1 MRKRD
6 FLLPSAVF
14 ILLSLVLSI
23 LFLLLENKNVVE
35 EKERYVY
42 IATNQANNMK
52 DSVDK
57 AIARVYTFSALIRN
71 NDGDTLFFDT
81 EAPIIYEE
89 IKNDSGIPIKNVAIA
104 PQGVV
109 EKVYPMDGNE
119 QLIGFNF
126 MDISKPGNIEAV
138 EAYEKGEVV
147 VTNPFDLVQGG
158 KGMASRLPVMITK
171 DDKEEFW
178 GLVTVTLDFD
188 RMMESFDLDN
198 LSKQKVNYRLWYND
212 DNDEEIT
219 LAISTDIPTNPVTYD
234 FEMQNIEWHLD
245 VAPQYGWHNYLQ
257 MFGVLTAIVSVSLL
271 ISLLLIDKIKINRAN
286 EKLER
291 LAHLDGL
298 TYCYSRHYV
307 NTILINSKTGE
318 WNNPDV
324 KYSLAMIDID
334 NFKIVNDTFGHE
346 AGDKAIK
353 AIASILKNSVNKV
366 NGDCVIRQGG
376 DEFIVLWNNIT
387 QEQFEEKLRDIV
399 KEANRESIPQYPEL
413 NMTVSIGGE
422 YYSTNKGMNYYEMLK
437 KADSKLYKAKGTKN
451 QFVI

>member
-198 LSKQKVNYRLWYND
+198 LSKQKVNYSL
-212 DNDEEIT
+212 
-219 LAISTDIPTNPVTYD
+219 NP
-234 FEMQNIEWHLD
+234 
-245 VAPQYGWHNYLQ
+245 
-257 MFGVLTAIVSVSLL
+257 
-271 ISLLLIDKIKINRAN
+271 
-286 EKLER
+286 
-291 LAHLDGL
+291 
-298 TYCYSRHYV
+298 
-307 NTILINSKTGE
+307 
-318 WNNPDV
+318 
-324 KYSLAMIDID
+324 
-334 NFKIVNDTFGHE
+334 
-346 AGDKAIK
+346 
-353 AIASILKNSVNKV
+353 
-366 NGDCVIRQGG
+366 
-376 DEFIVLWNNIT
+376 
-387 QEQFEEKLRDIV
+387 
-399 KEANRESIPQYPEL
+399 
-413 NMTVSIGGE
+413 
-422 YYSTNKGMNYYEMLK
+422 
-437 KADSKLYKAKGTKN
+437 
-451 QFVI
+451 